1 MSVKSKF
8 SRRQVV
14 AALLD
19 MLESGIPVSQVAQTL
34 AAYLAE
40 TRQTRNVELYL
51 RDIEL
56 AIARRFGK
64 VAAYVSSAKQ
74 LSVETKKQVEH
85 LVKSATG
92 AQEVETIE
100 TINPKL
106 IGGIVVKTADAE
118 LDGSVRTKLRNLRS
132 I

>member
-1 MSVKSKF
+1 MSTKSKF

-14 AALLD
+14 TALID
-19 MLESGIPVSQVAQTL
+19 MLESGVPVERVAKTL
-34 AAYLAE
+34 AVYLAE
-40 TRQTRNVELYL
+40 SRQTRNVELYL

-56 AIARRFGK
+56 EVAKRFGQ
-64 VAAYVSSAKQ
+64 VTAYASSAKQ
-74 LSVETKKQVEH
+74 LSAEARRQVER
-85 LVKSATG
+85 LVKASTG
-92 AQEVETIE
+92 ATSVETIE
-100 TINPKL
+100 TVNPQL